1 MEEHTWVTD
10 TSKHYHT
17 PKYDYWLDRGSMS
30 KNFPWKSDGIS
41 ENLFYAS
48 VASAKTKANLISGR
62 EDWIEANN
70 GNAWALWSA
79 NGANG
84 KATGLWHKFNNFR
97 ENIWMAGDSGT
108 RGVESQEPPEFDP
121 IPGDTV
127 SYDDV

>member
-1 MEEHTWVTD
+1 
-10 TSKHYHT
+10 
-17 PKYDYWLDRGSMS
+17 MS

-41 ENLFYAS
+41 EGTFYAS
-48 VASAKTKANLISGR
+48 VKSAKTKANLISGR

-70 GNAWALWSA
+70 GNAWSLWSST
-79 NGANG
+79 GADG

-97 ENIWMAGDSGT
+97 ENIWMTGDSGT
-108 RGVESQEPPEFDP
+108 RGVESQEPTEFDP